1 MKKLILVLVLILMFV
16 FPLMASAAEEANAI
30 TFSGLFKID
39 ADFDFIGTPLKYGDK
54 TELKA
59 AYAISESMGFEVKF
73 VLTDLIFEDP
83 FGVDMKTT
91 LTFDITDDLVG
102 KLILELDLLEKS
114 GNISFEIAF

>member
-1 MKKLILVLVLILMFV
+1 
-16 FPLMASAAEEANAI
+16 
-30 TFSGLFKID
+30 
-39 ADFDFIGTPLKYGDK
+39 
-54 TELKA
+54 
-59 AYAISESMGFEVKF
+59 MGFEVKF